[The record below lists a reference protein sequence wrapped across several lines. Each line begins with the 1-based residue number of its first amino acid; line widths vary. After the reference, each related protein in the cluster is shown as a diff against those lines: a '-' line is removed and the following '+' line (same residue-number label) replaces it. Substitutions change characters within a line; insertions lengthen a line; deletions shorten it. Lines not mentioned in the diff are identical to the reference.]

1 MNETKFKVLTYL
13 GQFVDENMLQKGIYT
28 TSLPNL
34 KSNNVTIEGMIQQG
48 EMMKDMAGN
57 LFISQSYFD
66 NLKQCKLL
74 DFTLVAQAE

>member
-57 LFISQSYFD
+57 LFISQSYFY
-66 NLKQCKLL
+66 NLKHCKLL
-74 DFTLVAQAE
+74 DFTLVARAE